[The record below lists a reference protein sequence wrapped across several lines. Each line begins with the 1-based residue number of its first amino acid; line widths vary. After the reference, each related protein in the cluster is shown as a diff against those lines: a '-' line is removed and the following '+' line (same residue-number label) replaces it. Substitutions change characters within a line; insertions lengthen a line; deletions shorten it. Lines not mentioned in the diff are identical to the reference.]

1 MQPIHH
7 HNPNPITM
15 YDPSIFRAYD
25 IRGVVGD
32 TLTPAFARHFGLAYA
47 QKLKGAGLSSVVVGY
62 DGRLHS
68 PMLAEALR
76 LGLSEGGVNV
86 LDIGVGPTPMTYF
99 ATQKTQASS
108 GIMVTGSH
116 NPPEYN
122 GFKCVVDGQPFYGD
136 DLRALHP
143 MMATAVPAPE
153 KGAII
158 PVSLQQDYAEALL
171 KATHLSDFPDALTCV
186 WDPGNGAAGDV
197 IRELI
202 KHLPGKHSVINGHID
217 GTFPAHHPDPSEP
230 KNMVQLQ
237 QAVLHHGADI
247 GLAFDGDAD
256 RLGVVDDQGR
266 ILSID
271 ALLTLLA
278 RRVLK
283 DHPGA
288 TLLGDVK
295 TSRMFFDDI
304 QSNGGHPVIWMV
316 GHAHMKA
323 KMKTSGALFA
333 GEGSGHIFFADRYGG
348 YDDALYAA
356 LRTLEILAQGPLS
369 AQIGD
374 LPRSFASPE
383 VRIFCA
389 DDQKFSIIEALR
401 QRIEASGA
409 PHLAIDG
416 IRVETAEGW
425 WLVRASNT
433 QPALSVRC
441 ESLTPSGFP
450 ALVADL
456 IAQLR
461 ALGLRAREEDFALSS
476 TA

>member
-1 MQPIHH
+1 
-7 HNPNPITM
+7 M
-15 YDPSIFRAYD
+15 YDLGLFRAYD
-25 IRGVVGD
+25 IRGIVGD
-32 TLTPAFARHFGLAYA
+32 TLTPDFARHFGLAYA
-47 QKLKGAGLSSVVVGY
+47 QILRNKGLSSVAVGY

-68 PMLAEALR
+68 PMLAEALC
-76 LGLSEGGVNV
+76 LGLSDGGLDV

-99 ATQKTQASS
+99 ATQKTGASS

-122 GFKCVVDGQPFYGD
+122 GFKCVVDGQPFYGEA
-136 DLRALHP
+136 LRNLHP
-143 MMATAVPAPE
+143 MMDTAVLVPQ
-153 KGAII
+153 KGAIT
-158 PVSLQQDYAEALL
+158 PVSLNQDYVGALL
-171 KATHLSDFPDALTCV
+171 KATHVDAIPASLTCV

-197 IRELI
+197 IRDLV
-202 KHLPGKHSVINGHID
+202 KCLPGKHHLINQLID
-217 GTFPAHHPDPSEP
+217 GTFPAHHPDPSDSA
-230 KNMVQLQ
+230 NMIQLQ
-237 QAVLHHGADI
+237 QAVLDHHADI

-256 RLGVVDDQGR
+256 RLGVVDERGK

-278 RRVLK
+278 RGVLK
-283 DHPGA
+283 DHPRA

-295 TSRMFFDDI
+295 TSHMFFDDVRYH
-304 QSNGGHPVIWMV
+304 GGNPIIWMV

-323 KMKTSGALFA
+323 KMKSSGALFA

-374 LPRSFASPE
+374 LPLSFVSPE
-383 VRIFCA
+383 VRVFCP
-389 DDQKFSIIEALR
+389 DDQKFSIIETLR
-401 QRIEASGA
+401 QNMETSGS
-409 PHLAIDG
+409 PYLAIDG
-416 IRVETAEGW
+416 IRVETPQGW

-441 ESLTPSGFP
+441 ESLTPTDFP
-450 ALVADL
+450 VLVADL
-456 IAQLR
+456 IEQLR
-461 ALGLRAREEDFALSS
+461 ALGLRAREEDFALSF
-476 TA
+476 

>member
-1 MQPIHH
+1 
-7 HNPNPITM
+7 
-15 YDPSIFRAYD
+15 
-25 IRGVVGD
+25 
-32 TLTPAFARHFGLAYA
+32 
-47 QKLKGAGLSSVVVGY
+47 
-62 DGRLHS
+62 
-68 PMLAEALR
+68 
-76 LGLSEGGVNV
+76 
-86 LDIGVGPTPMTYF
+86 
-99 ATQKTQASS
+99 
-108 GIMVTGSH
+108 
-116 NPPEYN
+116 
-122 GFKCVVDGQPFYGD
+122 
-136 DLRALHP
+136 
-143 MMATAVPAPE
+143 
-153 KGAII
+153 
-158 PVSLQQDYAEALL
+158 
-171 KATHLSDFPDALTCV
+171 
-186 WDPGNGAAGDV
+186 
-197 IRELI
+197 
-202 KHLPGKHSVINGHID
+202 
-217 GTFPAHHPDPSEP
+217 
-230 KNMVQLQ
+230 
-237 QAVLHHGADI
+237 
-247 GLAFDGDAD
+247 
-256 RLGVVDDQGR
+256 
-266 ILSID
+266 
-271 ALLTLLA
+271 
-278 RRVLK
+278 
-283 DHPGA
+283 
-288 TLLGDVK
+288 
-295 TSRMFFDDI
+295 
-304 QSNGGHPVIWMV
+304 MV

-461 ALGLRAREEDFALSS
+461 ALGLRASEEDFALSS

>member
-1 MQPIHH
+1 MF
-7 HNPNPITM
+7 
-15 YDPSIFRAYD
+15 DPSIFRAYD
-25 IRGVVGD
+25 IRGIVGD
-32 TLTPAFARHFGLAYA
+32 TLTPTFARHFGLAYA
-47 QKLKGAGLSSVVVGY
+47 QTLKSQGLSSVVVGY

-68 PMLAEALR
+68 PMLAESLR
-76 LGLSEGGVNV
+76 LGLAAGGLRV

-99 ATQKTQASS
+99 ATQDTGASS

-122 GFKCVVDGQPFYGD
+122 GFKCVVGGGPFYGD

-143 MMATAVPAPE
+143 LMHTAT
-153 KGAII
+153 
-158 PVSLQQDYAEALL
+158 PVNEAGEIASVTLRAGYVQALL
-171 KATHLSDFPDALTCV
+171 RATHLGRIVPTLTCV

-197 IRELI
+197 ILDLI
-202 KHLPGKHSVINGHID
+202 PHLPGHHFVINSAID

-230 KNMVQLQ
+230 KNMAQLQ
-237 QAVLHHGADI
+237 QAVLDHRADI

-256 RLGVVDDQGR
+256 RLGVVDNQGQ
-266 ILSID
+266 ILGMD

-278 RRVLK
+278 RGVLQ
-283 DHPGA
+283 DHSGA

-295 TSRMFFDDI
+295 TSRLFFDDI
-304 QSNGGHPVIWMV
+304 QAHGGHPVIWMV

-356 LRTLEILAQGPLS
+356 LRTLEILDQGPLS
-369 AQIGD
+369 SQVQA
-374 LPRSFASPE
+374 LPPSWTSPE
-383 VRIFCA
+383 FRVFCP
-389 DDQKFSIIEALR
+389 DDQKFSIIETLR
-401 QRIEASGA
+401 QRIEASGT

-416 IRVETAEGW
+416 IRVETPEGW

-441 ESLTPSGFP
+441 ESLTPEGFP
-450 ALVADL
+450 VLVADL

-461 ALGLRAREEDFALSS
+461 ALGLMVREEDFGWGV
-476 TA
+476 

>member
-1 MQPIHH
+1 
-7 HNPNPITM
+7 M

-47 QKLKGAGLSSVVVGY
+47 QKLRGAGLSSVVVGY

-76 LGLSEGGVNV
+76 LGLSEGGVEV

-99 ATQKTQASS
+99 ATQKTHASS

-122 GFKCVVDGQPFYGD
+122 GFKCVLAGQPFYGD
-136 DLRALHP
+136 DLRALHL
-143 MMATAVPAPE
+143 MMEDAVPAPE
-153 KGAII
+153 KGAIV
-158 PVSLQQDYAEALL
+158 PVSLQQDYVEALL
-171 KATHLSDFPDALTCV
+171 KATHLSDVPDALTCV
-186 WDPGNGAAGDV
+186 WDPGNGAAADV
-197 IRELI
+197 IGTLVNQ
-202 KHLPGKHSVINGHID
+202 LPGKHIVINGHID

-230 KNMVQLQ
+230 KNMLQLQ
-237 QAVLHHGADI
+237 QAVLDHRADI

-278 RRVLK
+278 RCVLQ
-283 DHPGA
+283 DRPGA

-304 QSNGGHPVIWMV
+304 QTHGGHPVIWMV

-323 KMKTSGALFA
+323 KMKSSGALFA

-369 AQIGD
+369 SQLEA
-374 LPRSFASPE
+374 LPSSLASPE

-416 IRVETAEGW
+416 IRVETPEGW

-450 ALVADL
+450 VLVKTL
-456 IAQLR
+456 ITHLQAM
-461 ALGLRAREEDFALSS
+461 GLSAGEGDFAVNDIETMASL
-476 TA
+476 